1 MVESFCQGD
10 ASVTADKAFRP
21 AKRRKFYRSRHN
33 EDDGG
38 TTLISPPQQ
47 PEPTV
52 SLTLDELIINHGG
65 TAAGSEVEED
75 DEPLSVAE
83 LLRLRKAAQRK
94 RGGVEFSN
102 SNGSGQNLPKSSQT
116 NDLPLEND
124 DAIAN
129 LEKVVNRFAPQ
140 TGQVANV
147 DKHMY
152 VFMLF

>member
-1 MVESFCQGD
+1 MVESLCQED
-10 ASVTADKAFRP
+10 TSATTDKAFRP

-38 TTLISPPQQ
+38 NTIMSPPQQ
-47 PEPTV
+47 PEPTI

-65 TAAGSEVEED
+65 IAAGSEVQQD

-102 SNGSGQNLPKSSQT
+102 SNGSGQNVPKSSQA
-116 NDLPLEND
+116 NDLPPEND

-152 VFMLF
+152 VFMLC